1 MSHTT
6 TKNPLNIIV
15 IVAALG
21 YFVDIYDLILFGIV
35 MKPSLTA
42 IGVPQDLMFDTG
54 TRLLGIQMIGMLV
67 GGIIWGIMGDK
78 KGRLSTLFLTIFLYS
93 VANIAN
99 GFVQTVEQYEWMRFI
114 AGVGLAGELG
124 VGITLVSEIM
134 TKESRGIGMSIV
146 SGIGIAG
153 AILGFLV
160 ADLFDWRVAYFVGG
174 GLGIL
179 LLIMRVSVYESGM
192 FHKTKTEQVKR
203 GDFLSLFK
211 SWAPFKKYILCILIG
226 IPVWLVISQL
236 VVQSEKYA
244 IDALQITGV
253 ISGGKS
259 VMLHYVGASIGSLLF
274 GIISER
280 LRSRKKALLIAV
292 GTLSLLIAAYFSSTG
307 ASSTVYY
314 SIITAMGV
322 AMGGL
327 WAIFMASSS
336 EQFGTN
342 LRATVTTTAPNFVRG
357 TTEIVRM
364 SVNSLKTS
372 YDLWT
377 AGVIISVIVL
387 LLAFIGVFFS
397 RETYGKE
404 LDYNEEL

>member
-1 MSHTT
+1 MSQTV

-42 IGVPQDLMFDTG
+42 IGVPKEMMFDVG

-67 GGIIWGIMGDK
+67 GGIIWGVLGDK
-78 KGRLSTLFLTIFLYS
+78 RGRLSTLFLTILLYS
-93 VANIAN
+93 LANIAN

-114 AGVGLAGELG
+114 AGLGLAGELG

-134 TKESRGIGMSIV
+134 TKESRGMGTSFV

-153 AILGFLV
+153 AVLGFLV
-160 ADLFDWRVAYFVGG
+160 ADLFDWRMAYFVGG

-179 LLIMRVSVYESGM
+179 LLVMRISVYESGM
-192 FHKTKTEQVKR
+192 FHKTKSEKVKR
-203 GDFLSLFK
+203 GDFISLFT
-211 SWAPFKKYILCILIG
+211 SWPRFKKYILCILIG
-226 IPVWLVISQL
+226 IPVWFVISQL
-236 VVQSEKYA
+236 AVQSEKYA
-244 IDALQITGV
+244 QDALKIQGE

-259 VMLHYVGASIGSLLF
+259 IMLHYIGASVGSLVF
-274 GIISER
+274 GFISER
-280 LRSRKKALLIAV
+280 LRSRKKALYLAV
-292 GTLSLLIAAYFSSTG
+292 GMLSILVAAYFFCIGSGSNVFYT
-307 ASSTVYY
+307 
-314 SIITAMGV
+314 IITAIGFS
-322 AMGGL
+322 MGGL
-327 WAIFMASSS
+327 WAVFMANAS

-357 TTEIVRM
+357 TTELVRL
-364 SVNSLKTS
+364 SINSLRGT

-377 AGVIISVIVL
+377 AGVVVGIVVL
-387 LLAFIGVFFS
+387 LLSLTGVLFS
-397 RETYGKE
+397 KETYGKE
-404 LDYNEEL
+404 LDYVEEI